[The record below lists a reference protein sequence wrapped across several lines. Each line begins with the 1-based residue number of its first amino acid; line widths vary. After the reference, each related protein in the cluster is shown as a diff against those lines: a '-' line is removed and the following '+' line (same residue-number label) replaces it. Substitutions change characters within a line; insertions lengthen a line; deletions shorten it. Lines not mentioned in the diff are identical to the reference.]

1 MILNEPRKEE
11 RKFLAEVKKHLD
23 IAFNLIQFSSV
34 TTKLTES
41 SQYQDRNESFDML
54 YQINDKSY
62 EVSIRYRNFEYLKY
76 QDLTI
81 RSKVISGY
89 KTELDKILE
98 GKGQFYFYAYKN
110 QGNDRLIEVYLVDMN
125 IIRSLYADGKY
136 QTRYNKNINDQL
148 VAFSFADIKN
158 EGGEIYHFCE

>member
-23 IAFNLIQFSSV
+23 IAFNLVQFTSV

-62 EVSIRYRNFEYLKY
+62 EVSIRCRQFKYLKY

-81 RSKVISGY
+81 RSKVISGH

-98 GKGQFYFYAYKN
+98 GKGQFYFYGYKN
-110 QGNDRLIEVYLVDMN
+110 QADDRLIEVYLIDIN
-125 IIRSLYADGKY
+125 TIRSLYLNNKY
-136 QTRYNKNINDQL
+136 QIRSNEYINDQF
-148 VAFSFADIKN
+148 VAFSFSDIKN
-158 EGGEIYHFCE
+158 QGGEIYHFCE